1 MNGSRKLPS
10 WMTAKTTKPTKGP
23 AKAEKPQ
30 SRKSTRAQIPAAFVF
45 KIPDAWPRIP
55 AEKRLNVEQ
64 IEQRAK
70 DKSFDRAREIVTKGK
85 VIEVHEIHVQ
95 GKPTYNAQVRGSDP
109 AADAWEVCVTW
120 EASNQP
126 AAQYD
131 SKSHAS
137 GKYAQCDL

>member
-1 MNGSRKLPS
+1 M
-10 WMTAKTTKPTKGP
+10 
-23 AKAEKPQ
+23 
-30 SRKSTRAQIPAAFVF
+30 
-45 KIPDAWPRIP
+45 
-55 AEKRLNVEQ
+55 
-64 IEQRAK
+64 
-70 DKSFDRAREIVTKGK
+70 
-85 VIEVHEIHVQ
+85 IEVHETHVQ
-95 GKPTYNAQVRGSDP
+95 GKPTYNAQVNIDLLSRMLNKSEQVRGSDP